1 MAEIVKPIVLK
12 YTCPANPPELIDM
25 NTKYAFGKE
34 GEECFIYP
42 VSNPD
47 YRLTMDLWFI
57 MMLFTPVG
65 MDWEKANKLIK

>member
-1 MAEIVKPIVLK
+1 MAEPVKPIVLK

-47 YRLTMDLWFI
+47 SDLQWI
-57 MMLFTPVG
+57 YGSL
-65 MDWEKANKLIK
+65 